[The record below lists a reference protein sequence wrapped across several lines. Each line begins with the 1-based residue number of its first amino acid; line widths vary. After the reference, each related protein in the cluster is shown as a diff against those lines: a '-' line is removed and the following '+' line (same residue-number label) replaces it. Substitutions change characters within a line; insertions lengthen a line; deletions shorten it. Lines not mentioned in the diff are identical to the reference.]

1 MVLKTLCGRGG
12 IGRRARLR
20 SVWLRPC
27 EFKSRRPH
35 FMYSD
40 WSAMKKESLAVV
52 IVSNG
57 PGELTTWVRPVVDEL
72 NKINK
77 FQYEKDKL
85 DFTLR
90 LVLVPCPNATGKE
103 FLVANSWNK
112 FELITKSK
120 SFWKLLIRPYSLADW
135 PRKGIVIFLGGDQFW
150 SILLAKRLGY
160 ENITY
165 AEWISRWP
173 QWSNE
178 IAAMNLKVKELIP
191 KRYQNKCQI
200 IGDLMA
206 DIKLKSEISL
216 KNKGSHCI
224 ALLPGSKK
232 AKLSIGIPFFLEM
245 ADHIAKKHQN
255 IDFIIPIAPTTNT
268 SEYLFFQSEENPIAK
283 YYSSKIK
290 TIKNIKDANFD
301 YLIETSK
308 NTKIYLI
315 KRNPCYEILKECDLA
330 ITTVGANTAELA
342 AIALPMLVVLPTQH
356 LNMMNAWDGILGV
369 IGKISFINR
378 FLTFIF
384 KYFYFKKK
392 KFLAWPNIKAKK
404 MIVPERIGNISPRK
418 IAREV
423 LFLINNKDQLKK
435 ISDNLLKE
443 RGDKGAA
450 ERLAYIILDSIKK
463 LN

>member
-1 MVLKTLCGRGG
+1 MPRTQCGRGG

-35 FMYSD
+35 LLYFYLT
-40 WSAMKKESLAVV
+40 AMKKKSVAAV

-57 PGELTTWVRPVVDEL
+57 PGELTTWVNPVVDEL
-72 NKINK
+72 NKIN
-77 FQYEKDKL
+77 ESLCDDNKL

-120 SFWKLLIRPYSLADW
+120 SFWKLLIKPNSFANW
-135 PRKGIVIFLGGDQFW
+135 PKKGVVIFLGGDQFW
-150 SILLAKRLGY
+150 SILLAQRLGY
-160 ENITY
+160 LNITY
-165 AEWISRWP
+165 AEWVSRWP
-173 QWSNE
+173 QWTNE
-178 IAAMNLKVKELIP
+178 IAAMNAKVKELIP
-191 KRYQNKCQI
+191 KRYKYKCNV

-206 DIKLKSEISL
+206 DIKLNNEISL
-216 KNKGSHCI
+216 TNKEKHYI

-232 AKLSIGIPFFLEM
+232 AKLSVGIPFFLEV
-245 ADHIAKKHQN
+245 ADHIAEENQN
-255 IDFIIPIAPTTNT
+255 IDFIIPIAPTTNKT
-268 SEYLFFQSEENPIAK
+268 EYLFFQSNKNPIAK

-290 TIKNIKDANFD
+290 TIQNFKDSPFD
-301 YLIETSK
+301 YVIKTSK

-315 KRNPCYEILKECDLA
+315 EKHPCYEVLKKCDLA

-342 AIALPMLVVLPTQH
+342 AITLPMLVVLPTQH
-356 LNMMNAWDGILGV
+356 LNMMNAWDGIFGV

-378 FLTFIF
+378 FLTFII
-384 KYFYFKKK
+384 KNFYFKKK
-392 KFLAWPNIKAKK
+392 KFFAWPNIKAKR
-404 MIVPERIGNISPRK
+404 MIVPERIGNISPRR

-423 LFLINNKDQLKK
+423 LFLIKNRNKLKSIRNNLH
-435 ISDNLLKE
+435 KE

-450 ERLAYIILDSIKK
+450 EKLASIIFNSIKK
-463 LN
+463 L

>member
-1 MVLKTLCGRGG
+1 
-12 IGRRARLR
+12 
-20 SVWLRPC
+20 
-27 EFKSRRPH
+27 
-35 FMYSD
+35 MYSGLT
-40 WSAMKKESLAVV
+40 AMKKKSVAVV

-57 PGELTTWVRPVVDEL
+57 PGELTTWVNPVVDEL

-77 FQYEKDKL
+77 SLYVNEKI

-120 SFWKLLIRPYSLADW
+120 SFWKLLIKPHSFAHW
-135 PRKGIVIFLGGDQFW
+135 PKKGVVIFLGGDQFW

-160 ENITY
+160 LNITY
-165 AEWISRWP
+165 AEWVSRWP

-191 KRYQNKCQI
+191 KRYKYKCKV

-206 DIKLKSEISL
+206 DIKLDSEISL
-216 KNKGSHCI
+216 KNKNKHYV

-232 AKLSIGIPFFLEM
+232 AKLSVGIPFFLEV
-245 ADHIAKKHQN
+245 ADHIAEENQN
-255 IDFIIPIAPTTNT
+255 INFIIPIAPTTDKR
-268 SEYLFFQSEENPIAK
+268 EYLFFQSNKNPIAK

-290 TIKNIKDANFD
+290 TIRNLKDSRFD
-301 YLIETSK
+301 YVIETSK

-315 KRNPCYEILKECDLA
+315 KKHPCYEILKECDLA

-342 AIALPMLVVLPTQH
+342 AISLPMLVVLPTQH
-356 LNMMNAWDGILGV
+356 LNMMNAWDGIFGV

-378 FLTFIF
+378 FLTFII
-384 KYFYFKKK
+384 KNFYFKKK
-392 KFLAWPNIKAKK
+392 KFFAWPNIKAKR
-404 MIVPERIGNISPRK
+404 MIVPERIGNISPKK

-423 LFLINNKDQLKK
+423 LFLITNRDQLNS
-435 ISDNLLKE
+435 IRNNLHRE

-450 ERLAYIILDSIKK
+450 EKLASIIINSIKK
-463 LN
+463 L